1 MNMKN
6 ILLMAT
12 LLMSGF
18 MLSACDVD
26 EGGPEEMGENIEQ
39 TADDVG
45 NDIEDACE
53 DAKEGMN
60 ADDTDC

>member
-1 MNMKN
+1 MKK
-6 ILLMAT
+6 LLMIPA
-12 LLMSGF
+12 LMIFGF
-18 MLSACDVD
+18 TLSACDVD

-39 TADDVG
+39 TYNDAG
-45 NDIEDACE
+45 NKVEDLCE